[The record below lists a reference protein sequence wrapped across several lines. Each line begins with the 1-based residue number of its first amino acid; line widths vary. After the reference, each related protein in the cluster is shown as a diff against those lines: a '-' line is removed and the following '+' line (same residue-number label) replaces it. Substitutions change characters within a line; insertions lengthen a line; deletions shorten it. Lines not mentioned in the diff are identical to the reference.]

1 MKALMKG
8 VEKMIL
14 LQNLSYIVLFLGGFI
29 LGYRLFKN
37 LRIPAE
43 ILFCA
48 LAIVSFYIGRSSFL
62 LKIAEFEL
70 MLSYSLAS
78 FSSAYLPEACAAGFH
93 CLKQRP
99 ERMHT

>member
-78 FSSAYLPEACAAGFH
+78 FFIGLFAGSLCRRFPLLKAEA
-93 CLKQRP
+93 
-99 ERMHT
+99 